1 MSHRKPLV
9 LELTQSSLI
18 TVVSTVIIVMMM
30 MIREKIA
37 PKADTREIHVV
48 CKVIYQ
54 MQSLYAHEHSGQK
67 TVL

>member
-1 MSHRKPLV
+1 MSHMKPFV

-37 PKADTREIHVV
+37 LKADTREIHVV

-54 MQSLYAHEHSGQK
+54 RQSLYAPEHSGQK